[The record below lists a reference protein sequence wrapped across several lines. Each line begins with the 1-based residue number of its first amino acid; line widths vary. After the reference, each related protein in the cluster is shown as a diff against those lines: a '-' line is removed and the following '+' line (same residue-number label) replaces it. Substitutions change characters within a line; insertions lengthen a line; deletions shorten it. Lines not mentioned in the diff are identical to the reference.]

1 MPMSDWMVGGGMAT
15 VFLSTIALVAATNIS
30 ISSAPVVLWSAV
42 DTLHK
47 CGFIDVPDIPLRVFS
62 PAPGDVRAVVGS
74 TNYHRMSGSSIF
86 SLNRSCAYAWN
97 ETGYVSSG
105 FPTA

>member
-47 CGFIDVPDIPLRVFS
+47 CGFIDVPDIPHVCFLQLQATCARWW
-62 PAPGDVRAVVGS
+62 APR
-74 TNYHRMSGSSIF
+74 II
-86 SLNRSCAYAWN
+86 
-97 ETGYVSSG
+97 
-105 FPTA
+105 TA